1 MKKLSILRCL
11 AALLV
16 ALPGCKSMQA
26 VTHDAWSNVTANV
39 EAGDTVEVVT
49 TDGQIERFVVT
60 QVTADALVGNEIH
73 IAKEDIT
80 RLQVRAVHKGRT
92 FGAAFG
98 GAAAALVIVL
108 AAATAAFLGG
118 G

>member
-1 MKKLSILRCL
+1 MKILLKLLCLTILL
-11 AALLV
+11 AGIT
-16 ALPGCKSMQA
+16 GCKTMQTVSHDQWSD
-26 VTHDAWSNVTANV
+26 VTRQV

-49 TDGQIERFVVT
+49 TDGQVQTFVVT
-60 QVTADALVGNEIH
+60 EVTADALVGGDMR
-73 IAKEDIT
+73 IAKEDIS

-98 GAAAALVIVL
+98 GAGAVLIIVL
-108 AAATAAFLGG
+108 AAATAAVLGG